1 MSTAKERLA
10 ALRGAFGDNQQGGPR
25 EQFTN
30 KYYPFWNM
38 KAGQRA
44 VIRFLPD
51 RDESNPRMF
60 MVEKVSHNLTINGQ
74 KKTVPCL
81 SMYGED
87 CPVCKVSQDYYKVND
102 KINGKKYWRKKQY
115 VAQAL
120 IVEDPLPADGETGE
134 THQGQVRHIAL
145 GYQLYNIIKEAFASE
160 DDPLDDAP
168 QSLDGGYDFIIK
180 KTEQGEYSTY
190 TMGSKFHSK
199 QRALSEEELAIAEE
213 GMIELA
219 TLLPKN
225 PGVEKVYAMLNADLN
240 GEDYQDDKRGG
251 SAPAGD
257 DEDEPAPRAKPAA
270 SRPAPAK
277 AAEDDEPPFEPTPK
291 AAPKAPVKAA
301 AAAEDFNDVDDMLAA
316 IQARRKAA
324 AAAK

>member
-1 MSTAKERLA
+1 MSEAALA
-10 ALRGAFGDNQQGGPR
+10 ALRAQFGDQQQGGPR
-25 EQFTN
+25 ETFTN

-38 KAGQRA
+38 KPGHRA

-51 RDESNPRMF
+51 RDEKNPRMF

-87 CPVCKVSQDYYKVND
+87 CPICKVSQDYYKVND

-115 VAQAL
+115 IAQAL
-120 IVEDPLPADGETGE
+120 IVEDPLPADGETGQ

-160 DDPLDDAP
+160 DDPLDDVP
-168 QSLDGGYDFIIK
+168 QSFDGGYDFIIK

-190 TMGSKFHSK
+190 TMGTKFHSK
-199 QRALSEEELAIAEE
+199 QRPLTEEELVVAEE

-225 PGVEKVYAMLNADLN
+225 PGVEKVRAMLNADLN
-240 GEDYQDDKRGG
+240 GEDYQDDNRRGG
-251 SAPAGD
+251 GDEGDDDEAPARRPAAR
-257 DEDEPAPRAKPAA
+257 PAPAAKPAA
-270 SRPAPAK
+270 SKPA
-277 AAEDDEPPFEPTPK
+277 AADDDEPPFEPTPRPVAK
-291 AAPKAPVKAA
+291 PAAPAA
-301 AAAEDFNDVDDMLAA
+301 DAGESDVDAMLAQ
-316 IQARRKAA
+316 IRARRQ
-324 AAAK
+324 AK